1 MAVESAPNPLISTQK
16 SSDTSLQ
23 IALHPLVLLTISDYI
38 TRHTLRQQKGP
49 IVGALLGQQNGRE
62 ITIEHAFDC
71 LLEQVDGEVVL
82 HQAWFEDRLQ
92 QSQSHL
98 AEWPIKMLI
107 YVCNLVK
114 DVHKV
119 PALDLVGWYTILP
132 TSGPQP
138 NHLPIHKQILQSYNE
153 SAILLGFHPTE
164 VLEKSAGGKLPLT
177 IYESN
182 FEADDAAVDDGED
195 KEMQDGETQ
204 LALKFKELPYSV
216 ETGEAEM
223 ISVDFVARGG
233 GNATAVE
240 STSKNPSSK
249 SEPLDKGKGKARAT
263 TGSEDTETSKGGDD
277 HLSREDE
284 ELIASL
290 TAKANAIKMLHSRIN
305 LIAVYLQNLPPSYI
319 SNTDTAAT
327 ESSDKQYTPVS
338 HSILR
343 SIQALLGRLSLLIP
357 ADSAAFEH
365 ELMSEQND
373 VNLVS
378 LLSTITGSI
387 KEVRETGRKFQIID
401 NQKAMK
407 SKTERGHG
415 GPGWGGSFNGVMGVG
430 DLIS

>member
-1 MAVESAPNPLISTQK
+1 MAAASSPNSLLSTQK

-49 IVGALLGQQNGRE
+49 VVGALLGQQNGRE

-71 LLEQVDGEVVL
+71 LLQELEGETVL
-82 HQAWFEDRLQ
+82 SQAWFEDRLQ
-92 QSQSHL
+92 Q
-98 AEWPIKMLI
+98 M
-107 YVCNLVK
+107 K

-119 PALDLVGWYTILP
+119 PPLDLVGWYTILP
-132 TSGPQP
+132 RSGPQP
-138 NHLPIHKQILQSYNE
+138 ENLPIHRQILQSYNE
-153 SAILLGFHPTE
+153 SAILLGFHPAE
-164 VLEKSAGGKLPLT
+164 VLEKQAGGKLPLSV
-177 IYESN
+177 YESN
-182 FEADDAAVDDGED
+182 LEADDAAMETGED
-195 KEMQDGETQ
+195 KEMKDGEPQMT
-204 LALKFKELPYSV
+204 LKFKELQYSV

-240 STSKNPSSK
+240 SHKATQAKG
-249 SEPLDKGKGKARAT
+249 EPTDKGKGKGKARAT
-263 TGSEDTETSKGGDD
+263 RGSEEGEVIKNNEY
-277 HLSREDE
+277 LSREDE

-319 SNTDTAAT
+319 SNTVPEGA
-327 ESSDKQYTPVS
+327 ESSDKQYTLVS

-378 LLSTITGSI
+378 LLSSITGSI
-387 KEVRETGRKFQIID
+387 REIRETGRKFSIVD
-401 NQKAMK
+401 GQKSAK
-407 SKTERGHG
+407 SKQEG
-415 GPGWGGSFNGVMGVG
+415 GRFNAPQTWGNSFTGISGAG
-430 DLIS
+430 DLLT